1 MKGRHPGVKNKMIA
15 RVGDQG
21 IFAKLLC
28 QSDMLLEPAAGV
40 EPATF

>member
-1 MKGRHPGVKNKMIA
+1 MRASHYRQKNKMIA

-21 IFAKLLC
+21 NFAKLLC